1 MAQRDYLLKGSSA
14 TLRFALVGCTRAA
27 EAARLQWRVR
37 SAPAAALLGR
47 ALASA
52 SLLAAFLKGE
62 ERVAL
67 HWLGAA
73 AAARSA
79 PVSEVYAEALPI
91 GEVRGYLRGAA
102 LPGEGSGG
110 SEGGG
115 SAAAA
120 AAAAAAAGWDG
131 TLPTG
136 AGGAFTV
143 SKVLYGERA
152 QHRTTLELARGDIA
166 SEVAHYYAQS
176 EQREAEVRL
185 DAAVDP
191 HTGRV
196 TWCAGMLLEALP
208 AEGGLGGGGAAA
220 PGAATFVGLRAALR
234 GGAAWPQGLGAAEA
248 AAALA
253 PDLAWGRRVPLDFFC
268 RCTAAGFLDK
278 LVGSCPRALLE
289 QMLAEAAGGV
299 AATLVCSFC
308 NKAHDIAVPELQ
320 RRLASA

>member
-14 TLRFALVGCTRAA
+14 TLRFALVSCTRAA
-27 EAARLQWRVR
+27 EAARLQWRVP

-67 HWLGAA
+67 HWLCAPAA
-73 AAARSA
+73 AQRA

-91 GEVRGYLRGAA
+91 GEVRGYLRGTAV
-102 LPGEGSGG
+102 PG
-110 SEGGG
+110 SEGSAG
-115 SAAAA
+115 SAGAGAAAA
-120 AAAAAAAGWDG
+120 AAWDG
-131 TLPTG
+131 ALPTG

-143 SKVLYGERA
+143 SKVLYGERT

-185 DAAVDP
+185 DAAVDA

-208 AEGGLGGGGAAA
+208 AEGGLGGGGAPA
-220 PGAATFVGLRAALR
+220 PGAATFEGLRAALR
-234 GGAAWPQGLGAAEA
+234 GGSAWPQGLGTAEA
-248 AAALA
+248 AAAVA
-253 PDLAWGRRVPLDFFC
+253 PGLAWGKRVPVDFFC

-289 QMLAEAAGGV
+289 QMLAEAADGV

-308 NKAHDIAVPELQ
+308 NKSHAIAVPELQ
-320 RRLASA
+320 RKLASA